1 MEHKI
6 VFGMDIVFAAEG
18 EVPAVHSDLAVPVAG
33 SRVGVQ
39 PLLVSEIRRP
49 SVLDAPRPCVAITS
63 ACRMIFRVLAQ
74 AAVDPRRVVHRRSR
88 SLPGRQ
94 FRRPSVAFSCL
105 LSLLNFRWAICA
117 TFWIA
122 LKSRTLGG
130 RWWTRSAG

>member
-6 VFGMDIVFAAEG
+6 VYGMDIVFAAEG

-74 AAVDPRRVVHRRSR
+74 AAVDH
-88 SLPGRQ
+88 
-94 FRRPSVAFSCL
+94 RRPSVAFSCL
-105 LSLLNFRWAICA
+105 LPLPAF
-117 TFWIA
+117 
-122 LKSRTLGG
+122 
-130 RWWTRSAG
+130 WTRRSGHH